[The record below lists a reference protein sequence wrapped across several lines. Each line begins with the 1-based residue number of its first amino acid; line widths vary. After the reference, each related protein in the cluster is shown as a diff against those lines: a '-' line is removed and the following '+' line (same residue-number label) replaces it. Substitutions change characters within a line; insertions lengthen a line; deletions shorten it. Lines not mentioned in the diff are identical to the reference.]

1 MKGLPFWIWNTEE
14 HKKQDIEIKGN
25 CCFNHVVGL
34 PTKDSIEKPLFDY
47 QKRIFDILNPVSEN
61 RSKYL
66 WIKKA
71 TGLGI
76 TEFFLRYMAWL
87 CLRDDTYQ
95 NTQMCIVTGP
105 NIDISI
111 KLIRRLKQ
119 LFESK
124 LGIVFSSKETVVE
137 LNDCT
142 IEAFPSNHLDSMR
155 SLTDVKFIF
164 IDEADF
170 FRIGEQQNVIDVSH
184 RYIAKSDPVIV
195 MVSTP
200 NAPGGL
206 FEQIELD
213 ENSIYKKIFLDYTVG
228 LDKIYS
234 IQEIE
239 NAKKSPSFER
249 EYNLVYGYGLGNCF
263 LPEKIDYCTK
273 IEYDPDNIFTN
284 VDYSLGIDPGWGSS
298 KFAFCVTRLVQHPEL
313 VTEESSKSGDIVE
326 VVYCNELERTDFN
339 TAISEALSLIHN
351 YKPVKVWVDG
361 AGPEFIRALKDSIP
375 GEDPHYEEL
384 IKMYNSQKIDFR
396 NNMKVIPVNFNT
408 HGKIMLGNLQNL
420 VSSNY
425 LAIDSSRFLELVKQM
440 RIAKSKDGKLDK
452 DEFNNSTFDSLDA
465 LRLSCCNWEVV
476 T

>member
-1 MKGLPFWIWNTEE
+1 MKKILVSNQKKDQLSTIHSKNLEMLKGLPFWIWDTKE
-14 HKKQDIEIKGN
+14 HKKLDIETKGN
-25 CCFNHVVGL
+25 CCFSHACGL
-34 PTKDSIEKPLFDY
+34 PTKDGLEKPLFDY
-47 QKRIFDILNPVSEN
+47 QQSIFDILNPLDSQI

-76 TEFFLRYMAWL
+76 TEFFLRYMGWL

-105 NIDISI
+105 NIDISK
-111 KLIRRLKQ
+111 KLIKRLKQ
-119 LFESK
+119 LFENK
-124 LGIVFSSKETVVE
+124 LGIVFSSKETVLE
-137 LNDCT
+137 LNGCT

-213 ENSIYKKIFLDYTVG
+213 MNSIYKKIFLDYTVG
-228 LDKIYS
+228 LGKIYS
-234 IQEIE
+234 FKEIE

-263 LPEKIDYCTK
+263 LPEKIDYCTQIK
-273 IEYDPDNIFTN
+273 YDPNNIESFRN
-284 VDYSLGIDPGWGSS
+284 ADYSLGIDPGWGSS

-313 VTEESSKSGDIVE
+313 VQDGTSKTGDLIE

-339 TAISEALSLIHN
+339 TAISEALDLIHR
-351 YKPVKVWVDG
+351 YKPVKIWVDG
-361 AGPEFIRALKDSIP
+361 SGPEFIRALK
-375 GEDPHYEEL
+375 
-384 IKMYNSQKIDFR
+384 
-396 NNMKVIPVNFNT
+396 
-408 HGKIMLGNLQNL
+408 
-420 VSSNY
+420 
-425 LAIDSSRFLELVKQM
+425 
-440 RIAKSKDGKLDK
+440 
-452 DEFNNSTFDSLDA
+452 
-465 LRLSCCNWEVV
+465 
-476 T
+476 